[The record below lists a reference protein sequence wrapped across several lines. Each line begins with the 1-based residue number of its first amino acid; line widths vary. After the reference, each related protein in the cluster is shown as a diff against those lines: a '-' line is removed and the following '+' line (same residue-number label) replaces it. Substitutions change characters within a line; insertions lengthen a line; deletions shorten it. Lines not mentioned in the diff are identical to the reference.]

1 MTVTLFSVIDETIT
15 IDATLM
21 QSLRDNL
28 DTANPPDPL
37 IHRYLFYQ
45 RDDEG
50 DLIEPADE
58 RISGFNGQLA
68 DYAKDA
74 MYYAIKYHTPVY
86 DSAIVDHLIRGIC
99 NDTSSDNY
107 VYIKPTT
114 MTSPN
119 QAVSG
124 ANPGSIVQLIFN
136 TDNVYFYCNGVPFD
150 SGNLHLNNY
159 GTLDTLSNY
168 NRLYYASD
176 GLAYVSFIYDM
187 LYEEMTDGQKQDTQE
202 NIEILSGYLYNY
214 LKNPTA
220 IGMTAWSSFYSPF
233 WANTSGDGS
242 INWGDGY
249 DKINILGARSF
260 ELIAS
265 LGYSRLVLGHL
276 PGNDPIL
283 DWVIYMMDSVPIQ
296 EDINGMLQYIVKKS
310 GAYCGGYGY
319 ASQALKASPQFFF
332 TALNRLSE
340 INYWDNQYIRRLF
353 NSEVDNLTPG
363 YYTATIEEDWWDRG
377 GIDRGIMEYY
387 YQNTN
392 DLIGRDKIKWY
403 LYRLKARGGEWP
415 STKNAHYSINFPIVY
430 SYNPSNPVTAD
441 NYQPQ
446 STLSGVFSN
455 QEFTHLSLP
464 LSGGQ
469 TCESTTYKNRLWLH
483 VNHENS
489 YEEENFHRSHEKGH
503 YRLYYGNKQFII
515 DPGYRASYS
524 TDMGGWWRTTQWC
537 RSIYSKN
544 MVVVNPDVENER
556 SYVTEQFSLAPL
568 PAAPTV
574 LRLKRPLSGSEWASY
589 SGRNNLVDNCKRE
602 YLITNQDIRH
612 LKVRINYNE
621 LTPEEPE
628 VHASYTSPVNDINAR
643 LVRNFYTLGN
653 EGILVYDKIT
663 ALNEQSNT
671 YRNQLHFNPDAVM
684 SYDSNTG
691 LFSATMGS
699 SKLYGAM
706 GALAATSAKRID
718 GQKIGGIIDP
728 DDDLFPTGLPTGNKP
743 AGINGGNIFS
753 RAHSRIRV
761 DTGSSTGSSFLTL
774 LIPSSSGT
782 NPITS
787 IVESANAYVAYAN
800 IDVNN
805 QVYAGVSNQGWSMIN
820 GLRFTTDAELFY
832 IRANND
838 FSIIKSMIVNN
849 GDALK
854 IRDLSPTGF
863 GNIELFKG
871 YASNV
876 EEYVSE
882 WHDNQLVM
890 AIGSAISQYPRF
902 KIIRNGINPE
912 NFSAKLLY
920 SIDFPEEV
928 TIVDDTPISRGCIPN
943 VIQSLAYDDRYF
955 YVNYAWADLEAAGLI
970 NDDLVIAKGTIPQ
983 TELYTDL
990 NIQGD
995 IEITGNITIAGG
1007 ASMDIGSN
1015 SLVLISEGVGIENYG
1030 SLHIDGGVSQ
1040 SIYIGNSTQEWSG
1053 ITTFRSGNLV
1063 CNNTIIERASTG
1075 IQIRGASIITN
1086 SLIKNCGQGINIAT
1100 RTSFIVE
1107 SNTLRQNTYGMNVS
1121 NNYVASNLGYI
1132 SNNEITQNG
1141 YGLLLYNSNTN
1152 IAMNN
1157 IHHNTRTGMHLTRGS
1172 EPRIKDCNISFTE
1185 SNGMS
1190 RAEIVIGSE
1199 SYPIID
1205 DTNNDINA
1213 DGIGYSLYYDST
1225 GEIRPLMARKN
1236 YWGTT
1241 NARQIRNSIY
1251 PPSWRVEFEPFN
1263 TEPNTPFSPLID
1275 DVFKQ
1280 ALAAEESGDQ
1290 ALARQLYT
1298 SIATNEPDSLYAL
1311 QSLGRLNSIYAGYPD
1326 LLNDLRG
1333 IYDAYMVACSDSV
1346 LIKSAQAKYAMVNRL
1361 DGLYT
1366 EAIQGYEDLLLF
1378 STTEVDSLLCLLDIA
1393 YTMQDMYYD
1402 DSGKAAHSTMSY
1414 QSNGI
1419 SISTLKDAKHT
1430 VDELWGK
1437 ILAKSEDESIYNAPV
1452 PTKLELSNY
1461 PNPFNPST
1469 TIAFSV
1475 PEAGK
1480 VRLTVYNIR
1489 GQRVRSLIDDNMMRG
1504 FHKVIWDGK
1513 DNGKHSVSSGLYFV
1527 RIDTGNNT
1535 VIKKVMMLK

>member
-1 MTVTLFSVIDETIT
+1 
-15 IDATLM
+15 
-21 QSLRDNL
+21 
-28 DTANPPDPL
+28 
-37 IHRYLFYQ
+37 
-45 RDDEG
+45 
-50 DLIEPADE
+50 
-58 RISGFNGQLA
+58 
-68 DYAKDA
+68 
-74 MYYAIKYHTPVY
+74 
-86 DSAIVDHLIRGIC
+86 
-99 NDTSSDNY
+99 
-107 VYIKPTT
+107 
-114 MTSPN
+114 
-119 QAVSG
+119 
-124 ANPGSIVQLIFN
+124 
-136 TDNVYFYCNGVPFD
+136 
-150 SGNLHLNNY
+150 
-159 GTLDTLSNY
+159 
-168 NRLYYASD
+168 
-176 GLAYVSFIYDM
+176 
-187 LYEEMTDGQKQDTQE
+187 
-202 NIEILSGYLYNY
+202 
-214 LKNPTA
+214 
-220 IGMTAWSSFYSPF
+220 
-233 WANTSGDGS
+233 
-242 INWGDGY
+242 
-249 DKINILGARSF
+249 
-260 ELIAS
+260 
-265 LGYSRLVLGHL
+265 
-276 PGNDPIL
+276 
-283 DWVIYMMDSVPIQ
+283 
-296 EDINGMLQYIVKKS
+296 
-310 GAYCGGYGY
+310 
-319 ASQALKASPQFFF
+319 
-332 TALNRLSE
+332 
-340 INYWDNQYIRRLF
+340 
-353 NSEVDNLTPG
+353 VDNLTPG
-363 YYTATIEEDWWDRG
+363 YYTATIEEDWWDAG

-1015 SLVLISEGVGIENYG
+1015 SSVLVSEGMRIHNYG
-1030 SLHIDGGVSQ
+1030 LLSIDGGNSR
-1040 SIYIGNSTQEWSG
+1040 SITMDTSDQQWSG
-1053 ITTFRSGNLV
+1053 ILTYQNADLF
-1063 CNNTIIERASTG
+1063 CNNAIIKRAMIGIQARGTVTITNSEIQNCDQGISIDMRTPFIIENNRILQNSTG
-1075 IQIRGASIITN
+1075 IVI
-1086 SLIKNCGQGINIAT
+1086 
-1100 RTSFIVE
+1100 
-1107 SNTLRQNTYGMNVS
+1107 M
-1121 NNYVASNLGYI
+1121 NNYIASSLGYI
-1132 SNNEITQNG
+1132 CDNEITQNDIAM
-1141 YGLLLYNSNTN
+1141 LIYNSNTMILRN
-1152 IAMNN
+1152 DIHNN
-1157 IHHNTRTGMHLTRGS
+1157 ASLGLMMLRSS
-1172 EPRIKDCNISFTE
+1172 EPIVRECNISYTE
-1185 SNGMS
+1185 INGS
-1190 RAEIVIGSE
+1190 SGPEIRLLND
-1199 SYPIID
+1199 SYPILD
-1205 DTNNDINA
+1205 ENSNDINA
-1213 DGIGYSLYYDST
+1213 DGIGYSLYYQSS
-1225 GEIRPLMARKN
+1225 GGLEPLKATKN

-1241 NARQIRNSIY
+1241 DARQIRASIY
-1251 PPSWRVEFEPFN
+1251 PPSWRVDFEPFSW
-1263 TEPNTPFSPLID
+1263 EPNTSFLYSGNNL
-1275 DVFKQ
+1275 FQQ
-1280 ALAAEESGDQ
+1280 AMAAEEGGDQ
-1290 ALARQLYT
+1290 ALAKQLYT
-1298 SIATNEPDSLYAL
+1298 SIVTNEPDSLYAL

-1346 LIKSAQAKYAMVNRL
+1346 LIKGAQAKYAILDRL

-1366 EAIQGYEDLLLF
+1366 EAIQGYEDLLLL

-1402 DSGKAAHSTMSY
+1402 DSGKAAPSTMSY